1 MSTTEE
7 FITLE
12 HQWLLQINPGM
23 VTLLKLTDECMHM
36 YIFLSVQ
43 VSECERKRGRR

>member
-1 MSTTEE
+1 MSTTEK
-7 FITLE
+7 FITLDG
-12 HQWLLQINPGM
+12 HQWLLQINRGM

-43 VSECERKRGRR
+43 VSE